1 MGSSIARFDSIGLLF
16 LGGYPKTIV
25 YKKTTV
31 EDLDDL
37 KTRITVEIKIIK
49 KETLRDVFLETVK
62 RLIFFY
68 WRER

>member
-1 MGSSIARFDSIGLLF
+1 LNFSFQ
-16 LGGYPKTIV
+16 GGV
-25 YKKTTV
+25 SQNDCLQKTTV

-37 KTRITVEIKIIK
+37 KTRINVEIKIIK

-68 WRER
+68 